1 MIEMVFVVCNLVAA
15 AAAVPI
21 HVLYPN
27 SYAMMG
33 MVLVSLA
40 DSRTMRNQSH
50 VTVCMDLSNHWMMM
64 VVVEEV
70 DVVVSDNHCLVNSLA
85 LENVAVDHYKWRFQ
99 NKSDDQL
106 VSHYRIDPNHSWAVD
121 NPMTR
126 NDFVNRNGC
135 IRTHQAADV
144 AHNNRT
150 VVDGIY
156 PVKMRNKKR
165 R

>member
-1 MIEMVFVVCNLVAA
+1 MIEVVFVVCNLAA
-15 AAAVPI
+15 AAAAPI

-33 MVLVSLA
+33 MVLVSSA
-40 DSRTMRNQSH
+40 DNRTMRNQSH
-50 VTVCMDLSNHWMMM
+50 VTVCMGPSNHWMM

-70 DVVVSDNHCLVNSLA
+70 DAVVSDNHCLVNSLA
-85 LENVAVDHYKWRFQ
+85 LGNVAVDHYRWRFR

-126 NDFVNRNGC
+126 NDSVNRNGC

-144 AHNNRT
+144 AHNSRT

-156 PVKMRNKKR
+156 PE
-165 R
+165 